1 MELTHCTIYSIPC
14 FWSRTHHYKSS
25 HCVMNFEQ
33 HLLRPYQLFY
43 PERTLSSELYFYTC
57 TYPSVEFINISNSPS
72 ARRSEGFYGVF
83 PQANYTFAWRTIV
96 CSGFFLLD
104 SSCCFEYIWCKLI
117 CDQNHPFPEYG
128 TFKILRCM
136 SSQEITTWQACIL
149 IYWTEV
155 NPAIWRLTF
164 IPAH

>member
-96 CSGFFLLD
+96 CSGFFCWIAAVVLNTFGA
-104 SSCCFEYIWCKLI
+104 SSSVIRIILS
-117 CDQNHPFPEYG
+117 QNMAHLKSWGVCHPR
-128 TFKILRCM
+128 KSLHDRHA
-136 SSQEITTWQACIL
+136 SSSIG
-149 IYWTEV
+149 
-155 NPAIWRLTF
+155 RR
-164 IPAH
+164 